1 MEIKV
6 KSVYRHFK
14 GNYYYV
20 EDVATHS
27 EDGSQYVVYRCL
39 YGDHGLY
46 VRPLSMFL
54 EKVDKNKYP
63 DAAQEYRFALVD
75 TFTKS

>member
-1 MEIKV
+1 MKLKI

-27 EDGSQYVVYRCL
+27 EDGNQYVVYRCL

-54 EKVDKNKYP
+54 DKVDKNKYP
-63 DAAQEYRFALVD
+63 DAEQEYRFALVD
-75 TFTKS
+75 TFTK